1 MKRPIYILFLLI
13 SIGIS
18 AQSSPSLR
26 GLGGVSDAQQAPSL
40 RGLGES
46 GAGVTLLTLSDCID
60 SALTNSLSVRMQG
73 NRYASQRLQYTQ
85 AKANISPSIS
95 GYVGQSWVFGRS
107 TGADNIS
114 RPQNSSQTSFNL
126 SADLVLF
133 DGLQMKYNIDQAK
146 AAMQSSEADL
156 EAIRLKIKMN
166 VFTMFLQVLLNK
178 QLLRVAENQLE
189 DTQIKLRKD
198 SALVAA
204 QRLAEGE
211 LLSLQAQAAKEELAV
226 IQQRSTLSLSLLDL
240 AQAIELTDCNGF
252 DIVEPDPEE
261 LQGGL
266 LPSNDEVYQQA
277 LAYRPEIRALEYT
290 IQANE
295 SALKGYKAA
304 YSPTISAGASVGTGY
319 YDMQGT
325 DNAAF
330 GQQMGDNF
338 SSSVGLSLSV
348 PIYDRLQTTTA
359 VRRQRLAV
367 ENARLD
373 LEQQKKDLR
382 KEIDQAY
389 YNALAAQQEQVSAM
403 KSESSAREALRYAE
417 QKYDAGRATSYEYR
431 EAKNTYLQAQSAY
444 LQAYYNYIFRLRILH
459 YYATTL

>member
-1 MKRPIYILFLLI
+1 MAIRNKMCMKRLFFLLAALCI
-13 SIGIS
+13 THSTFCI
-18 AQSSPSLR
+18 
-26 GLGGVSDAQQAPSL
+26 
-40 RGLGES
+40 E
-46 GAGVTLLTLSDCID
+46 LTLGQCID
-60 SALTNSLSVRMQG
+60 SALTNSLSVRRQG
-73 NRYASQRLQYTQ
+73 NQYASQRLQYTQ

-95 GYVGQSWVFGRS
+95 GYVGQNWVFGRS

-126 SADLVLF
+126 SANIVLF

-156 EAIRLKIKMN
+156 EAIRLNIKMN
-166 VFTMFLQVLLNK
+166 ISTMFLQVLLNK
-178 QLLRVAENQLE
+178 QLLRVAESQLE

-240 AQAIELTDCNGF
+240 AQAIELTDCNRF
-252 DIVEPDPEE
+252 DIVEPAPEE

-266 LPSNDEVYQQA
+266 LPNNDDVYQQA
-277 LAYRPEIRALEYT
+277 LAYRPEIRALEYA

-295 SALKGYKAA
+295 SALKGYKSA

-319 YDMQGT
+319 YDMQGA

-330 GQQMGDNF
+330 GQQMDDNF
-338 SSSVGLSLSV
+338 SSTVGLSLSV

-359 VRRQRLAV
+359 VKRQKIAV

-382 KEIDQAY
+382 KDIDQAY
-389 YNALAAQQEQVSAM
+389 YNALAAQQEQVSAA

-417 QKYDAGRATSYEYR
+417 QKYDAGRATAYEYR
-431 EAKNTYLQAQSAY
+431 EAKTTYLQAQSAY

-459 YYATTL
+459 FYAGTL